1 VGDVIQVATVAP
13 GDYDAG
19 PESTLGLAD
28 ELEAKARQ

>member
-13 GDYDAG
+13 GDNDAG